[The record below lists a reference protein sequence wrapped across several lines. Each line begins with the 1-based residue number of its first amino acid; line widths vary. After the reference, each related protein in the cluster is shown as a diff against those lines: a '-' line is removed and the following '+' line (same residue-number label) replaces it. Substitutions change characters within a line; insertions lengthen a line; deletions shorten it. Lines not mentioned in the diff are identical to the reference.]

1 MSETLKNIIIGAAGG
16 LIVLLIQFLVDF
28 FRNRKKEKENLVVGS
43 SNLKFLSKQFL
54 YDYEPGKVSIEKI
67 IQDFGQPN
75 RIQYDIENV
84 QKLKLYFYI
93 FRNAKVLIT
102 THDNESEIISITL
115 FSTKDLKNHVLC
127 RLSYEDVDEIMGM
140 AKLTDSILRD
150 SISIENKD
158 TIHEQTTVIKSKY
171 SFKQIKHLTFSY
183 SINGHFEKLVDA
195 KGQLIQQVCISQ
207 VEDITPMISFFDT
220 FYS

>member
-1 MSETLKNIIIGAAGG
+1 MNETIKNIIIGAAGG
-16 LIVLLIQFLVDF
+16 LIVLLFQFLIDF
-28 FRNRKKEKENLVVGS
+28 LKNKKNEKENLVVGS
-43 SNLKFLSKQFL
+43 SNPKILSKQFL

-75 RIQYDIENV
+75 RIQDDIEDE

-93 FRNAKVLIT
+93 FKNAKVLIT
-102 THDNESEIISITL
+102 THDKESEILSITL
-115 FSTKDLKNHVLC
+115 FSTKDLKNPVLC
-127 RLSYEDVDEIMGM
+127 RLSYEEDDEIMGK

-150 SISIENKD
+150 SISIENQD
-158 TIHEQTTVIKSKY
+158 TIHEQTTIIKSKY
-171 SFKQIKHLTFSY
+171 FFKQIKHLTFSY

-195 KGQLIQQVCISQ
+195 KGQLIQQVCVSQ
-207 VEDITPMISFFDT
+207 VENIAPMISFFDT